1 MARHY
6 HIIGIGGAGMSAMA
20 HILLD
25 RGARVS
31 GSDLSDGAALQAL
44 AARGAALRVGHTAA
58 AIAGADAVVTT
69 SAAAPDHVEIQAA
82 HAAGIP
88 VLKRADVWREWSAER
103 RVVAIAGT
111 HGKTT
116 TTALIALMLRAAGQQ
131 PGYLIGADVPGLA
144 RPAAWGD
151 PTAPL
156 VLEADEYDRAFLALT
171 PDVAVITTVEW
182 DHVDIYPDPAD
193 YAAAFAQFAAAT
205 PAGRLIVCGDDP
217 GAAALAHDPAT
228 LLVGIDELLAR
239 DPVSCRRSPLDWAAS
254 GVRHAGDATH
264 FEVWRYDRR
273 FFATR
278 HVGSVATRLAGVHHV
293 RNALCAMAAATL
305 LGAPR
310 AAVDATL
317 ASFVGARRRFEQ
329 RGSAGDVLV
338 IDDYAHHPAEVRA
351 TLAAARARHPGRRI
365 VAYIQPHT
373 FSRTRALLGQWPGAA
388 DGADIVYVG
397 AIYAARE
404 RDDGTVSASDLV
416 RQLGHRQAHLAGTVA
431 EAANLIAAELVPGD
445 LLLTMGAGDGW
456 QIGEAIL
463 RRRGQP

>member
-31 GSDLSDGAALQAL
+31 GSDLSDGASLEAL
-44 AARGAALRVGHTAA
+44 AARGASVRVGHDAA
-58 AIAGADAVVTT
+58 AVAGADLVMTT
-69 SAAAPDHVEIQAA
+69 SAAASDHVEIRAA

-103 RVVAIAGT
+103 RVVAVAGT

-116 TTALIALMLRAAGQQ
+116 TTALLTLMLRAAGQQ
-131 PGYLIGADVPGLA
+131 PGYLIGAEVPGLA

-151 PTAPL
+151 PMAPL

-171 PDVAVITTVEW
+171 PDVAVVTTVEW
-182 DHVDIYPDPAD
+182 DHVDIYPDQAD
-193 YAAAFAQFAAAT
+193 YAAAFARFAAAT
-205 PAGRLIVCGDDP
+205 PANRLIVCGDDP

-228 LLVGIDELLAR
+228 LLVGIDEWLAR
-239 DPVSCRRSPLDWAAS
+239 DPVSCRRAPLDWAAS
-254 GVRHAGDATH
+254 GVRHAGDVTH
-264 FEVWRYDRR
+264 FDVWRHDRR
-273 FFATR
+273 LLATR
-278 HVGSVATRLAGVHHV
+278 HAGSVTTQLAGLHHV
-293 RNALCAMAAATL
+293 RNALCAMAAATV

-310 AAVDATL
+310 AAIDAVL
-317 ASFVGARRRFEQ
+317 ASFAGARRRFDH
-329 RGSAGDVLV
+329 RGTAGGVLV

-351 TLAAARARHPGRRI
+351 TLAAARARCPERRI

-373 FSRTRALLGQWPGAA
+373 FSRTRALLDQWAGAA
-388 DGADIVYVG
+388 DEADVVYVG

-404 RDDGTVSASDLV
+404 HDDGAVSAADLV
-416 RQLGHRQAHLAGTVA
+416 HRLGHRRAHLAGTVA
-431 EAANLIAAELVPGD
+431 EATALIAAALAPGD
-445 LLLTMGAGDGW
+445 VLLTMGAGDGW
-456 QIGEAIL
+456 KIGEAIL
-463 RRRGQP
+463 RQRGQP